1 MQQKLQLLCWAQRW
15 LLQPAAADRALE
27 MVGETPVPEVMQVLE
42 AVLRQRKVIR
52 MTKMVKKGR
61 FS

>member
-1 MQQKLQLLCWAQRW
+1 M
-15 LLQPAAADRALE
+15 AALMLTAAMALTACGGTDRALE

-52 MTKMVKKGR
+52 MQLR
-61 FS
+61 IW

>member
-1 MQQKLQLLCWAQRW
+1 MRKNAAKIAALMLGAAMALT
-15 LLQPAAADRALE
+15 PAAADRALE

-52 MTKMVKKGR
+52 MQLR
-61 FS
+61 IW

>member
-1 MQQKLQLLCWAQRW
+1 MRKN
-15 LLQPAAADRALE
+15 AAKIAALMLGAAMALTACGGGQSTG

-52 MTKMVKKGR
+52 MQLR
-61 FS
+61 IW